1 MRGYIFPIL
10 HIFWS
15 NLLNKFVTV
24 EHICQRIVKCE
35 SWYDFVVLISKISDF
50 PLFKGRRYDR
60 MGRKVVEKLFFIRV
74 FSFFFFFQTK
84 FICSLL
90 IKGSIV
96 RSSLCII
103 EQYFYSRDFIIKN
116 RVLSGWIVQ
125 MENFILFFLGWNF
138 WNIYFWRFSFFFLR
152 LNSDRQFVESY
163 WGGEVNEIN
172 VGMDFVN
179 FI

>member
-1 MRGYIFPIL
+1 MSRDTIL
-10 HIFWS
+10 SYWYQKYLTFLCSRDEGTIEW
-15 NLLNKFVTV
+15 V
-24 EHICQRIVKCE
+24 ERWWRN
-35 SWYDFVVLISKISDF
+35 SFYPS
-50 PLFKGRRYDR
+50 
-60 MGRKVVEKLFFIRV
+60 LFFL
-74 FSFFFFFQTK
+74 FFFQTK

-138 WNIYFWRFSFFFLR
+138 WNIYFWRFSFFFFLR
-152 LNSDRQFVESY
+152 LNFCDWSTVRWKLLGRRGKWNKCGDGFREFYLARSISHSGRKIVRRLS
-163 WGGEVNEIN
+163 NENSIQK
-172 VGMDFVN
+172 DLHIRF
-179 FI
+179 